1 MKRTIFIFVCCLVVA
16 ALNGCA
22 QHSALFKQNYSF
34 SSMKGYKSK
43 GLASWY
49 GKKFHRHKTSSGEQY
64 NMYAMTAAHRTLPL
78 NSYVRVKNLNNGR
91 TVVVRINDRGPF
103 FSRRIIDLS
112 YIAARKLGL
121 LPQGIAMVEIQP
133 IKFQQRRTFKRK

>member
-1 MKRTIFIFVCCLVVA
+1 MGSWNMRLLRLVIFSGFILVSCQSN
-16 ALNGCA
+16 LQFN
-22 QHSALFKQNYSF
+22 NMSF
-34 SSMKGYKSK
+34 TGHHYKAR
-43 GLASWY
+43 GIASWY
-49 GKKFHRHKTSSGEQY
+49 GSKFNKKRTANGEHY

-121 LPQGIAMVEIQP
+121 LPTGIAMVEIQP